1 MILSFFHL
9 EEMREASTVA
19 FMASVLTLLTFVLAA
34 SVQDLA
40 LHCMCCT
47 VCLLRLSETWNILQ
61 VLGDLWKVLFA

>member
-1 MILSFFHL
+1 MTLSFFHL
-9 EEMREASTVA
+9 EEIREASTVA

-34 SVQDLA
+34 SDLA